1 MAIITP
7 ALIKALA
14 VGFRKEYQDALQAV
28 QPTYTRIATVVPS
41 STASNTYGW
50 LGQFPAFREWVGAR
64 VIKDMEAS
72 GYSITNKLFEST
84 VGVKR
89 TDVEDDAVGV
99 YAPLFQEMGRAA
111 AIYPDEHVYG
121 MLNAARATL
130 CYDGQFFFDT
140 DHPVYANVDGTGD
153 VTPTSNIITGAGA
166 DVGPWWYLLDCS
178 RAIKPIIF
186 QRRIAPEFTSMTE
199 VTDENVFSLDQY
211 RYGSRARSNVGVGFW
226 QMGIASNRILN
237 SDSFDQAYDLMRG
250 FKGDGG
256 RPLDLKA
263 TDLLVPVTLR
273 AKANAT
279 IKVARL
285 ESGADNANYNLVNV
299 LDTAFLAAA

>member
-1 MAIITP
+1 MAIISP
-7 ALIKALA
+7 ALIKSLA
-14 VGFRKEYQDALQAV
+14 VSYRKEYQDALQAV
-28 QPTYTRIATVVPS
+28 QPTYTKIATVVPS

-50 LGQFPAFREWVGAR
+50 LGQFPSFREWVGAR
-64 VIKDMEAS
+64 VVKDMAAS
-72 GYSITNKLFEST
+72 SYSITNKLFEST
-84 VGVKR
+84 VAVER
-89 TDVEDDAVGV
+89 TDIEDDAVGV

-121 MLNAARATL
+121 LVNAAATTL

-153 VTPTSNIITGAGA
+153 VTPTSNLITGTGN
-166 DVGPWWYLLDCS
+166 DVGARWYLLDCS

-199 VTDENVFSLDQY
+199 INDENVFSLDQY

-226 QMGIASNRILN
+226 QMAVSSNRVLN
-237 SDSFDQAYDLMRG
+237 QDSFDEAYDLMRS

-263 TDLLVPVTLR
+263 SILLVPATLR
-273 AKANAT
+273 SKANAT
-279 IKVARL
+279 IKVDRL
-285 ESGADNANYNLVNV
+285 ENGADNPNHDLVEV
-299 LDTAFLAAA
+299 LDTAYLAS